1 MSSMPM
7 LAMGQH
13 NCIKSDRIS
22 SLQVVAG
29 KNWLSM
35 PITSLYDG
43 DPINVSFDDLTHEYH
58 RYVYKLEHCEHDWT
72 MSEGIFESDF
82 CEGFTDGNII
92 DDVEESINTN
102 IIYTHYSFSIPNESC
117 HIKMSGNYKI
127 SVYDENS
134 GDTVFTT
141 CFMVYEPR
149 FSVNMKATT
158 NTDIDTNKSHQQIAV
173 DVGFNGVD
181 ITRPEEEIHAVVMQN
196 YNWHTAKKDV
206 RPQYITKDGMRW
218 EHERNYIFD
227 GGNEYRKFEILDVS
241 HPTLGIEDVWWD
253 GANYHALI
261 WKDYPRTN
269 YTYDEDTNGFFYIR
283 NSNNVENDRTSEYVL
298 VDFTL
303 ETPRQNGN
311 VYVDGKWTNVCMKD
325 KFLMTFNESD
335 KAYHATI
342 MLKQGYYSY
351 RYILETSDGD
361 ICGVPSEGNF
371 FQTENEYQA
380 LIYYKGIGK
389 RTDLLLGYKSIK
401 LK

>member
-1 MSSMPM
+1 
-7 LAMGQH
+7 
-13 NCIKSDRIS
+13 
-22 SLQVVAG
+22 
-29 KNWLSM
+29 
-35 PITSLYDG
+35 
-43 DPINVSFDDLTHEYH
+43 
-58 RYVYKLEHCEHDWT
+58 
-72 MSEGIFESDF
+72 
-82 CEGFTDGNII
+82 
-92 DDVEESINTN
+92 
-102 IIYTHYSFSIPNESC
+102 
-117 HIKMSGNYKI
+117 MSGNYKV

-141 CFMVYEPR
+141 RFMVFEPR

-181 ITRPEEEIHAVVMQN
+181 ITRPEEEIHTVVMQN
-196 YNWHTAKKDV
+196 YNWHTARENV
-206 RPQYITKDGMRW
+206 RPQYMTKDGMRW
-218 EHERNYIFD
+218 EHERKYIFD

-241 HPTLGIEDVWWD
+241 HPTLGIEEVWWD
-253 GANYHALI
+253 GTNYHAKI

-283 NSNNVENDRTSEYVL
+283 NSNNVENDRSSEYVL

-303 ETPRQNGN
+303 EAPRQNGN

-335 KAYHATI
+335 NAYHATI

-351 RYILETSDGD
+351 RYILETPDGE

-389 RTDLLLGYKSIK
+389 RTDLLLGYRSIK

>member
-7 LAMGQH
+7 MVMGQH

-35 PITSLYDG
+35 PITGLYDG

-58 RYVYKLEHCEHDWT
+58 RYAYKIEHCEHDWT
-72 MSEGIFESDF
+72 VSDGIFESDF

-92 DDVEESINTN
+92 DGVEESINTN
-102 IIYTHYSFSIPNESC
+102 TIYTHYTFSIPNESC
-117 HIKMSGNYKI
+117 HIKMSGNYKV

-141 CFMVYEPR
+141 RFMVFEPR

-181 ITRPEEEIHAVVMQN
+181 ITRPEEEIHTVVMQN
-196 YNWHTAKKDV
+196 YNWHTARENV
-206 RPQYITKDGMRW
+206 RPQYMTKDGMRW
-218 EHERNYIFD
+218 EHERKYIFD

-241 HPTLGIEDVWWD
+241 HPTLGIEEVWWD
-253 GANYHALI
+253 GTNYHAKI

-283 NSNNVENDRTSEYVL
+283 NSNNVENDRSSEYVL

-303 ETPRQNGN
+303 EAPRQNGN

-335 KAYHATI
+335 NAYHATI

-351 RYILETSDGD
+351 RYILETPDGE

-389 RTDLLLGYKSIK
+389 RTDLLLGYRSIK